1 MMVVPGAKLWNIS
14 HTQRL
19 TAVTASIFIA
29 TIIII
34 RIIIIFDEI
43 ILKVLATHSSVVIV
57 GSRGSLRWNLR
68 AGPSL
73 LLRHLRGLLLAGLG
87 ETASSIV
94 VGIVRVCYLV

>member
-14 HTQRL
+14 HAQRL
-19 TAVTASIFIA
+19 AAVTASIFIA

-57 GSRGSLRWNLR
+57 GS
-68 AGPSL
+68 
-73 LLRHLRGLLLAGLG
+73 
-87 ETASSIV
+87 
-94 VGIVRVCYLV
+94 